1 MSDLL
6 RNIIANNRAGAAVAV
21 PSVCS
26 AHPDVLMAS
35 LLLAEELDRP
45 VVIEATSNQVNQF
58 GGYTGMTPAE
68 FAAFVWRLADTA
80 GVDRGRIVL
89 GGDHLGP
96 QVWRKGPAAT
106 AMSNAATLVA
116 DYVRA
121 GFTKIHLDCSEGCAG
136 EAAQVDDKTAAQR
149 SALLARACQDAAPDP
164 AALSLVIG
172 TEVPPPG
179 GARET
184 EGGTIAPTSPAA
196 ASATLAAHQHA
207 FAQAGLSDLWHQVCG
222 LVVQPGVEFSPDT
235 VFHLPPCDGHDLRAV
250 LADWPGLCFEAH
262 STDYQHPDA
271 YPRLAAMGFALQK
284 VGPALTFAWRQA
296 VYGLDMIAQ
305 VIGLGLEPLP
315 EVMERAMLAR
325 PGYWQGHYHGTD
337 SHHLRLLRHFS
348 YADRIRYYWPEAEA
362 QAAVRQLFAALRGQ
376 TLPAAALAQCFAPE
390 VVERAHSLTR
400 HFAGDQAQALVAAQ
414 VQTALLPYFF
424 APHHAG

>member
-6 RNIIANNRAGAAVAV
+6 QTIIANNRNGAAVAV

-45 VVIEATSNQVNQF
+45 IVIEATSNQVNQF
-58 GGYTGMTPAE
+58 GGYTGMTPAD

-80 GVDRGRIVL
+80 GVNRARIVL

-96 QVWRKGPAAT
+96 QVWRKGPSDAAM
-106 AMSNAATLVA
+106 ANAATLVA

-136 EAAQVDDKTAAQR
+136 EPGQVDDATAAQR

-164 AALSLVIG
+164 AALCLVIG

-184 EGGTIAPTSPAA
+184 EGGGIAPTSPAA
-196 ASATLAAHQHA
+196 ATATLIAHQQA
-207 FAQAGLSDLWHQVCG
+207 FAQAGLTDLWHQVCG
-222 LVVQPGVEFSPDT
+222 LVVQPGVEFSPDQ
-235 VFHLPPCDGHDLRAV
+235 VFHLPPGDGHKLRAV
-250 LADWPGLCFEAH
+250 LTNWPGLSFEAH

-271 YPRLAAMGFALQK
+271 YPRLATMGFALQK

-305 VIGLGLEPLP
+305 IAGLGLEPLP

-325 PGYWQGHYHGTD
+325 PDYWQGHYHGTD
-337 SHHLRLLRHFS
+337 DRHLRLMRHFS
-348 YADRIRYYWPEAEA
+348 YADRIRYYWPEAEP
-362 QAAVRQLFAALRGQ
+362 QAAVRQLFAALRGHN
-376 TLPAAALAQCFAPE
+376 LPVAALAQCFAPE
-390 VVERAHSLTR
+390 IVEKADALKR
-400 HFAGDQAQALVAAQ
+400 HFANSQAQALVAAQ
-414 VQTALLPYFF
+414 VQAALLPYF
-424 APHHAG
+424 PEPSHAG